1 MRTLWLW
8 FFLSCKRYV
17 HRLSFLVI
25 LLLLPVVTLGV
36 QGLEQKEGTWIRI
49 VLCVEGEGE
58 GKDRG
63 RYPGR
68 NPQIRSPWNGPWLL
82 TWPRGGRKQVC
93 SASSCVTARTR

>member
-36 QGLEQKEGTWIRI
+36 RGLEQKEGTWIRI

-58 GKDRG
+58 GERE
-63 RYPGR
+63 
-68 NPQIRSPWNGPWLL
+68 
-82 TWPRGGRKQVC
+82 
-93 SASSCVTARTR
+93 